1 MDKILKDESDEK
13 IGNSKFGGGGWQEM
27 SIIFFYLVIIK

>member
-13 IGNSKFGGGGWQEM
+13 IGNSKFGGGGRGGKKCL
-27 SIIFFYLVIIK
+27 SFFST